1 MEKTVLA
8 LALMLL
14 ATSSA
19 RPADVAAN
27 KAIVLAY
34 YDAAFNHK
42 DFDKASQFL
51 SPHYIQ
57 HRPTAVDGPD
67 GLRKILEGLRAK
79 FPQSRGQIKHVLADG
94 DFVALHI
101 LFKRT
106 PEARGEAIADFY
118 RLADGKI
125 AEHWDVSQDVPA
137 TTVNP
142 NGMF

>member
-1 MEKTVLA
+1 MGKTVFA
-8 LALMLL
+8 LALKLL
-14 ATSSA
+14 AATSA
-19 RPADVAAN
+19 HPVDMAAN

-42 DFDKASQFL
+42 DFYTASQFL

-57 HRPTAVDGPD
+57 HRPTAADGPD
-67 GLRKILEGLRAK
+67 GLRKIVQGLRAN
-79 FPQSRGQIKHVLADG
+79 FPQSHGEIKHVLADG
-94 DFVALHI
+94 DFVVLHV
-101 LFKRT
+101 LFKTT
-106 PEARGEAIADFY
+106 PDSRGQTIADFY